1 MTMDAAEELLRLA
14 FDHAPARE
22 ANEAISR
29 MRAQQGD
36 ELAGATSYELLLP
49 AGDVRA
55 HLLDYVLPRLVNYLE
70 SSGAKLPHCGGVF
83 ISLFAGDTLHFLH
96 ARDVVVL
103 LSQWSGL
110 SMDELK
116 QRYGPK

>member
-1 MTMDAAEELLRLA
+1 MDATDELLRLA
-14 FDHAPARE
+14 FDRAPAAE

-29 MRAQQGD
+29 MRAQAGD
-36 ELAGATSYELLLP
+36 DISGAISYELVLP

-83 ISLFAGDTLHFLH
+83 LSVFAGDTLHFLH
-96 ARDVVVL
+96 ARDVMAL
-103 LSQWSGL
+103 LSRWSGL

-116 QRYGPK
+116 QQYGPK